1 MENSMIRH
9 LILAFSVTASMMVPL
24 QAVAAPLGELSRG
37 VGFVNPALYLQQKGP
52 TLAPF
57 AQIRFCLQNPGDC
70 EVGSSAAIV
79 TLTSEKNAELQR
91 VNRAV
96 NGAIIPVNDRS
107 GTMGDV
113 WQADVSAGDCE
124 DFALTKR
131 RKLMSLGWPATAL
144 RIAVARTR
152 EGEGHAVLVVKTSDG
167 DLVLDNR
174 TSRIRPFRQAGLS
187 WIKIQSGENPRL
199 WFAL

>member
-1 MENSMIRH
+1 MIRH
-9 LILAFSVTASMMVPL
+9 LIVAFSVTASLMVPF
-24 QAVAAPLGELSRG
+24 QATAAPLGELSRG
-37 VGFVNPALYLQQKGP
+37 VGFANPALYLQQKGP

-57 AQIRFCLQNPGDC
+57 AQIRFCVQNPSDC
-70 EVGSSAAIV
+70 AIGSGTAMV
-79 TLTSEKNAELQR
+79 TLTAEKKAELQR
-91 VNRAV
+91 VNRTI
-96 NGAIIPVNDRS
+96 NRKIIPVNDQS
-107 GTMGDV
+107 GPMGDV
-113 WQADVSAGDCE
+113 WQADVAAGDCE

-131 RKLMSLGWPATAL
+131 RHLISLGWPATAL

-152 EGEGHAVLVVKTSDG
+152 EGEGHAVLVAKTSEG

>member
-1 MENSMIRH
+1 MIRN
-9 LILAFSVTASMMVPL
+9 ITLAVSVAALLFSPLGAS
-24 QAVAAPLGELSRG
+24 AAPLGELSRTIG
-37 VGFVNPALYLQQKGP
+37 PPTSALYLSLKGP

-57 AQIRFCLQNPGDC
+57 AQIRFCVQNPADCKVVTGDA
-70 EVGSSAAIV
+70 VVTMTAA
-79 TLTSEKNAELQR
+79 KRAELQKVNLS
-91 VNRAV
+91 VNRS
-96 NGAIIPVNDRS
+96 ILPINDRS
-107 GTMGDV
+107 GPMGDI
-113 WQADVSAGDCE
+113 WEADVTSGDCE

-131 RKLMSLGWPATAL
+131 RKLMALGWPANAL

-152 EGEGHAVLVVKTSDG
+152 AGEGHAVLVVTTSEG

-174 TSRIRPFRQAGLS
+174 MGRINSFRKTGLS